1 MKEFMRRI
9 RADYMLS
16 SLLCIVMGIVFIANP
31 NDVSSVIGTVC
42 AVVLIIIG
50 VVYLGSYFLHMVTNG
65 ISAAMG
71 AVVLLLGVWVLL
83 QPQIVTTLV
92 PIVIGVVLLAHGVR
106 GFRESLATRKFG
118 SDAWG
123 IGAVLSVISMIL
135 GVVCI
140 VEAFGIVTFAIKI
153 IGVALIY
160 NGISNIYIAIASSRS
175 ERIYRKNH
183 GTIDVEFN
191 EDK

>member
-1 MKEFMRRI
+1 MKELMRRI

-16 SLLCIVMGIVFIANP
+16 SLLCIAMGVVFIVNP
-31 NDVSSVIGTVC
+31 DDVSSVIGTVC
-42 AVVLIIIG
+42 AAVLIIIG
-50 VVYLGSYFLHMVTNG
+50 LVYLGSYFLHVVTNG

-106 GFRESLATRKFG
+106 GFRESL

-123 IGAVLSVISMIL
+123 IGAVLSVISMVL

-140 VEAFGIVTFAIKI
+140 VEAFGIVTFAIKV

-175 ERIYRKNH
+175 ERRYRKNH

>member
-1 MKEFMRRI
+1 MKELMRRI

-16 SLLCIVMGIVFIANP
+16 SLLCIAMGVVFIVNP
-31 NDVSSVIGTVC
+31 DDVSSVIGTVC
-42 AVVLIIIG
+42 AAVLIIIG
-50 VVYLGSYFLHMVTNG
+50 LVYLGSYFLHVVTNG

-123 IGAVLSVISMIL
+123 IGAVLSVISMVL

-140 VEAFGIVTFAIKI
+140 VEAFGIVTFAIKV

-175 ERIYRKNH
+175 ERRYRKNH